1 MEIESWNPFVDILI
15 AMKHIISSYK
25 EIFKSIMQWINE
37 K

>member
-1 MEIESWNPFVDILI
+1 MEIESWNPFDILI